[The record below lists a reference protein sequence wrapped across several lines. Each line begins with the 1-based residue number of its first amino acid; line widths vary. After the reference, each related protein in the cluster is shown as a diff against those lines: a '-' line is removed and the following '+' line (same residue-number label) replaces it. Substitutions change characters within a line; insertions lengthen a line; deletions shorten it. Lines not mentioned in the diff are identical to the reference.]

1 MNLRPLSKC
10 GNGGCGVISLWQAR
24 GTSGGDHLGLA
35 LGLAMWGHPAVGT
48 ASPQL
53 GLGAEQNAAG
63 PVLPDLPSWEENLQ
77 TGFYVKYLDF

>member
-10 GNGGCGVISLWQAR
+10 GNGACGVISLWQAR

-35 LGLAMWGHPAVGT
+35 
-48 ASPQL
+48 L

>member
-1 MNLRPLSKC
+1 MEPVESFLCGRYVRP
-10 GNGGCGVISLWQAR
+10 VVVTI
-24 GTSGGDHLGLA
+24 
-35 LGLAMWGHPAVGT
+35 WGHPAVGT

-63 PVLPDLPSWEENLQ
+63 PMLPDLPSWEENLQ